1 METSMR
7 SAMLFGVLAVSWMA
21 MSATG
26 CTEKSDDSG
35 DAESSGDDGSGDD
48 GGGDDGS
55 GDGGGGDDGSGD
67 GGGDDGSGDDGGSSV
82 VYADVS
88 PILDAHCNSCHTAG
102 GSAPFALDSYSD
114 ASSRSGRLI
123 ARAVDGDGSPMPPS
137 GLTLSAEEADTLVAW
152 DAAGAPE

>member
-1 METSMR
+1 MR

-35 DAESSGDDGSGDD
+35 DAESS
-48 GGGDDGS
+48 
-55 GDGGGGDDGSGD
+55 
-67 GGGDDGSGDDGGSSV
+67 GDDGSGDDGGSSV